1 MSTCYRRAVPE
12 GELTALLSRASAG
25 DRAAANEVAPLV
37 YAELRRRAAA
47 LMRRETSGDTL
58 QVTGLVHEAFMQLV
72 DAPSLDIRSRQH
84 FFALASRAM
93 RRILVDQ
100 ARLRSAG
107 KRPNPRAQLS
117 LDEVVV
123 LSPERDED
131 VLALDDA
138 LARLELE
145 DPLQAEIVGL
155 RFFGGLGVQ
164 TVADT
169 LGLSKRRVEREWTM
183 IKAWLRRELERA

>member
-1 MSTCYRRAVPE
+1 
-12 GELTALLSRASAG
+12 
-25 DRAAANEVAPLV
+25 
-37 YAELRRRAAA
+37 
-47 LMRRETSGDTL
+47 
-58 QVTGLVHEAFMQLV
+58 
-72 DAPSLDIRSRQH
+72 
-84 FFALASRAM
+84 
-93 RRILVDQ
+93 
-100 ARLRSAG
+100 
-107 KRPNPRAQLS
+107 
-117 LDEVVV
+117 
-123 LSPERDED
+123 